1 MPAPKPQEFPRY
13 SLHQFDKAGR
23 RFKDRPPVGA
33 PKAEMQEW
41 IDTIPIVSNW
51 RAAHGFPLQR
61 IREWVRRK
69 ATKVDPKANVAQR
82 LKRILSIHNK
92 LSRSSRS
99 WRLTQLQDIAGCRAV
114 VRSIPAL
121 QVLRHR
127 LSTAKI
133 QHRHG

>member
-1 MPAPKPQEFPRY
+1 
-13 SLHQFDKAGR
+13 
-23 RFKDRPPVGA
+23 
-33 PKAEMQEW
+33 MQEW